1 MAEPET
7 FVHPTAVVHPGARLE
22 AGVWVGP
29 YCVIGGEVSIGRM
42 TRLESHVSL
51 LGITEIGADCRF
63 APFVSV
69 GTDPQDVG
77 FNGDPTRV
85 KVGNGNVIKEF
96 VTINRGTVKGG
107 GLTLVGDRNYIMA
120 YTHIAHDDRIG
131 SDIVFTNAVTLAG
144 HVEVGDFAVLSG
156 FTGVHQFCRIGRYAF
171 TGGFTVIT
179 QDLPPFLK
187 VAGMRPP
194 RILGINAVGLRR
206 RGFDRERIDA
216 LRRMIRIL
224 CFSDLNTT
232 QAIARIE
239 ADFPAGPDRDELLG
253 FVRASKRGI
262 LKKTAGSWDGSS
274 EF

>member
-1 MAEPET
+1 MAGPET

-22 AGVWVGP
+22 AGVWIGP
-29 YCVIGGEVSIGRM
+29 YCVVGEEVSVGRN

-69 GTDPQDVG
+69 GTEPQDVG
-77 FNGDPTRV
+77 FKGDPTRV
-85 KVGNGNVIKEF
+85 KIGDGNVLKEF

-107 GLTLVGDRNYIMA
+107 GLTLIGDRNFLMA
-120 YTHIAHDDRIG
+120 YTHIAHDNRVG
-131 SDIVFTNAVTLAG
+131 SDVVFTNASTLAG

-156 FTGVHQFCRIGRYAF
+156 FTGVHQFCRIGRFAF

-179 QDLPPFLK
+179 QDVPPFLK

-206 RGFDRERIDA
+206 RGFARERIDA
-216 LRRMIRIL
+216 LRRMIRVL
-224 CFSDLNTT
+224 CFSDLNT
-232 QAIARIE
+232 APAVARIE
-239 ADFPAGPDRDELLG
+239 AEFAAGPDRDELLE
-253 FVRASKRGI
+253 FVRTSKRGI
-262 LKKTAGSWDGSS
+262 LKKTAGSWDESS